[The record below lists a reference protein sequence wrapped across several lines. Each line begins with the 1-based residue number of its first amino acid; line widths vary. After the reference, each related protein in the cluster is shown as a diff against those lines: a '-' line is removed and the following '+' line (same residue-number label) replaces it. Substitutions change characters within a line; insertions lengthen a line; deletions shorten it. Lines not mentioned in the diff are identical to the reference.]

1 MLDEDRIRKMK
12 TCNHIFYKSPASFID
27 YSISPEYEWRCM
39 RCGIAS
45 DSLDSYAVHE
55 YKEQEREGR
64 LHGCVRIEDF
74 VDERLA
80 ERLSK
85 EAEEL
90 FESEDERYAYILDS
104 LSDYYR
110 NNKETTL
117 KMTLILQ
124 EGN

>member
-1 MLDEDRIRKMK
+1 MANTKVNLEQTKNASIAKDEI
-12 TCNHIFYKSPASFID
+12 
-27 YSISPEYEWRCM
+27 
-39 RCGIAS
+39 IAK
-45 DSLDSYAVHE
+45 

-74 VDERLA
+74 LDERLV

-90 FESEDERYAYILDS
+90 FADEDERYAYILDS
-104 LSDYYR
+104 ISEYYK